1 MPLHCLFWFEGPC
14 CSLLLFVYGRH
25 LLFLFLPPP
34 SSTIK
39 WQLKWGWG
47 STNLL
52 LSYASSLSFL
62 TLGIPLFPSPLC
74 LWTPSFVSIL
84 APPTSTIKWQL
95 KWGWGS
101 TNLLLSYASSLSSLT
116 WGTLRCSLL
125 LLVYG
130 RHLLFLFLPPPTS
143 TIKWQLKWG
152 WGSTNLLLSYASSLS
167 SLTWGTPSFPSPLCL
182 WTTSS
187 ASLIGPSST
196 GACCCSRLSLS
207 SKTGRAARVKGH
219 GVALLVGWVKYAYKS
234 T

>member
-1 MPLHCLFWFEGPC
+1 MPLHCLFWLEGPC

-62 TLGIPLFPSPLC
+62 TLGTPLFPSPLC

-101 TNLLLSYASSLSSLT
+101 TNLLLSYASSLSF
-116 WGTLRCSLL
+116 R
-125 LLVYG
+125 
-130 RHLLFLFLPPPTS
+130 
-143 TIKWQLKWG
+143 
-152 WGSTNLLLSYASSLS
+152 
-167 SLTWGTPSFPSPLCL
+167 TWGTPSFPSPLCL

-196 GACCCSRLSLS
+196 EACCCYRLSLS
-207 SKTGRAARVKGH
+207 SMTGRAVRVKGH